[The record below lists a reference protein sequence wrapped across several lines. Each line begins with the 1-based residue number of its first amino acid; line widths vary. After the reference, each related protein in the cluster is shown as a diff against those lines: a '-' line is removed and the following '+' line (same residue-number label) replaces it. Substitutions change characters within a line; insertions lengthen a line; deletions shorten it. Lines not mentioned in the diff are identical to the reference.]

1 MYVYFVECMVYPS
14 GHGYIATTENLG
26 ICTLPINQS
35 RERITLGHC
44 GKEIYHIKH
53 GFQPQRIMYPEVWL
67 QNASNQCEI
76 NIFKMN
82 YLL

>member
-1 MYVYFVECMVYPS
+1 MVYPS